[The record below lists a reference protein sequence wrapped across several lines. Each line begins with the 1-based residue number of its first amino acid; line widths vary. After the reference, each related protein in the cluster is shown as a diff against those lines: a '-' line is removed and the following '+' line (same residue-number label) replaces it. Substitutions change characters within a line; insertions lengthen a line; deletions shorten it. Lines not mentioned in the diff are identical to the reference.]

1 MPAPLSLE
9 TRNTVKEL
17 LECGLT
23 HESIADDLLISR
35 SGVTGLKRHIEK
47 HGHIYPIRPPG
58 NTPTLCEDDYRVVK
72 SIVEEQPD
80 LTLRD
85 YAELISKATGKRLL
99 SAPTIC
105 RVLKKLNL
113 RLKKKSKYAE
123 ERDSEAIKKTD
134 RLLRC

>member
-9 TRNTVKEL
+9 TRDTVKEL
-17 LECGLT
+17 LDCGLT
-23 HESIADDLLISR
+23 HESIADDVLISR
-35 SGVTGLKRHIEK
+35 SGVTGVKRHIEK
-47 HGHIYPIRPPG
+47 HGHIYLIKPPG

-72 SIVEEQPD
+72 RIVEGQPD

-85 YAELISKATGKRLL
+85 YAELISEATGKRLL

-113 RLKKKSKYAE
+113 RLKKKANMPRNE
-123 ERDSEAIKKTD
+123 IVKK
-134 RLLRC
+134 